1 MDESFKIKEL
11 EKGLLDLLTDLP
23 NNSFPKLTLAINS
36 SIKKLKEPMQL
47 AIIGK
52 ISSSKSTLV
61 NAILGKEEIMATG
74 QKEVTYNVGWLK
86 YGKPNSDIIIH
97 HKDGTPNTIK
107 SQEEFS
113 KWSTESDNNEINN
126 ISYIE
131 IFDDAEILKKINII
145 DTPGLDALRGKD
157 SQNTL
162 DFISKVRPDAV
173 IMLFTH
179 SVSENVLDIVSKYNT
194 GSSFNPLNAIGILSK
209 IDVLWQE
216 DFERAKSAL
225 EIGKKMVTNRMRK
238 DSMLK
243 RTLFNLYPISAL
255 LFLASSTLKQET
267 FNKVKLLSESDDST
281 LKTALKSV
289 PKFLDSCVNIPLKD
303 TERINLINQLGL
315 YGVFIVTNL
324 LRKRPDLSFEE
335 VKAILHKES
344 GADDFMK
351 VLHNH
356 FGSRARLIKLES
368 IYQCLNQEID
378 NAQRNINDATL
389 SRVLIKTKGKLR
401 NLFSSLMHE
410 HLEYE
415 TLNRIYNGEL
425 LLDNDYKEELLALW
439 GEVGFS
445 APERMKMPVGTQP
458 AELVAKSLEREK
470 FWRQNITLEPDLEER
485 EWMNIALKSYT
496 LLRNAIVGMSYQY
509 EQSKAFLFN
518 E

>member
-23 NNSFPKLTLAINS
+23 NNSFSKLTLAINS

-97 HKDGTPNTIK
+97 HKDGTPNTVK

-216 DFERAKSAL
+216 DFERLKSAL
-225 EIGKKMVTNRMRK
+225 EIGKKMVTNRMKK

-267 FNKVKLLSESDDST
+267 FIEVKLLSECDDST
-281 LKTALKSV
+281 LKTAFKSV
-289 PKFLDSCVNIPLKD
+289 PKFLDSSVNIPLKD
-303 TERINLINQLGL
+303 TERNNLINKLGL

-415 TLNRIYNGEL
+415 TLNRIYNGDL
-425 LLDNDYKEELLALW
+425 ILDDDDKDELLALW
-439 GEVGFS
+439 GEKGFS
-445 APERMKMPVGTQP
+445 APERMRTQVGTQP
-458 AELVAKSLEREK
+458 TELVKKSLERES
-470 FWRQNITLEPDLEER
+470 FWRKSIALEPDPEER
-485 EWMNIALKSYT
+485 EWMKVALKSYT
-496 LLRNAIVGMSYQY
+496 QLRNAIVSMDYQY

>member
-1 MDESFKIKEL
+1 MDESFKIKGL
-11 EKGLLDLLTDLP
+11 EKGLLDILSDLP
-23 NNSFPKLTLAINS
+23 NNSFPKLTLAINNS
-36 SIKKLKEPMQL
+36 VQKLREPMQL

-86 YGKPNSDIIIH
+86 YGKNGSDIIIH
-97 HKDGTPNTIK
+97 HKDGTPDTIK
-107 SQEEFS
+107 SREEFC
-113 KWSTESDNNEINN
+113 KWSTENDNVEIDN

-162 DFISKVRPDAV
+162 DFINNVRPDAV

-179 SVSENVLDIVSKYNT
+179 SVSENVLDIVSKYNS
-194 GSSFNPLNAIGILSK
+194 GCSFNPLNAIGVLSK
-209 IDVLWQE
+209 IDVLWLE
-216 DFERAKSAL
+216 DFERTKSAL
-225 EIGKKMVTNRMRK
+225 EIGRKMVANRMRK

-255 LFLASSTLKQET
+255 LFLASSTIKQET
-267 FNKVKLLSESDDST
+267 FNKVKLLSECDDSI
-281 LKTALKSV
+281 LKVAFKSV
-289 PKFLDSCVNIPLKD
+289 LKFLDSSVNIPLND
-303 TERINLINQLGL
+303 AERINLINQLGL

-324 LRKRPDLSFEE
+324 LKNSPNLSFEE
-335 VKAILHKES
+335 TKAILHKES
-344 GADDFMK
+344 GADSFMK

-368 IYQCLNQEID
+368 IYQCLSQEID
-378 NAQRNINDATL
+378 NAQRNLKDATF
-389 SRVLIKTKGKLR
+389 SRVLVTVKAKLR
-401 NLFSSLMHE
+401 NLFSSLTHE

-415 TLNRIYNGEL
+415 TLNKIYNGEL
-425 LLDNDYKEELLALW
+425 LLDDSSKEELLALW
-439 GEVGFS
+439 GEKGFS
-445 APERMKMPVGTQP
+445 APERMRMPIGTQP
-458 AELVAKSLEREK
+458 TELIIKSLEREC
-470 FWRQNITLEPDLEER
+470 FWRKSIALEPDPEER
-485 EWMNIALKSYT
+485 EWMNVVLKSYT
-496 LLRNAIVGMSYQY
+496 QLRNTIVRMSYQY

>member
-131 IFDDAEILKKINII
+131 IFDEAEILKKINII

-225 EIGKKMVTNRMRK
+225 
-238 DSMLK
+238 
-243 RTLFNLYPISAL
+243 
-255 LFLASSTLKQET
+255 
-267 FNKVKLLSESDDST
+267 
-281 LKTALKSV
+281 
-289 PKFLDSCVNIPLKD
+289 
-303 TERINLINQLGL
+303 
-315 YGVFIVTNL
+315 
-324 LRKRPDLSFEE
+324 
-335 VKAILHKES
+335 
-344 GADDFMK
+344 
-351 VLHNH
+351 
-356 FGSRARLIKLES
+356 
-368 IYQCLNQEID
+368 
-378 NAQRNINDATL
+378 
-389 SRVLIKTKGKLR
+389 
-401 NLFSSLMHE
+401 
-410 HLEYE
+410 
-415 TLNRIYNGEL
+415 
-425 LLDNDYKEELLALW
+425 
-439 GEVGFS
+439 
-445 APERMKMPVGTQP
+445 
-458 AELVAKSLEREK
+458 
-470 FWRQNITLEPDLEER
+470 
-485 EWMNIALKSYT
+485 
-496 LLRNAIVGMSYQY
+496 
-509 EQSKAFLFN
+509 
-518 E
+518 

>member
-113 KWSTESDNNEINN
+113 KWSTESD
-126 ISYIE
+126 
-131 IFDDAEILKKINII
+131 NII

-281 LKTALKSV
+281 LKTAFKSV

-324 LRKRPDLSFEE
+324 LRKHPGLSFEE

-470 FWRQNITLEPDLEER
+470 FWRQNITLEPDPEER

>member
-1 MDESFKIKEL
+1 MLYDIQQIEQGLKGIMQMVPEKSLPALADVFKK
-11 EKGLLDLLTDLP
+11 
-23 NNSFPKLTLAINS
+23 SVAKLN
-36 SIKKLKEPMQL
+36 EPMQL
-47 AIIGK
+47 AILGK

-61 NAILGKEEIMATG
+61 NAILGKKEIMATG

-86 YGKPNSDIIIH
+86 YGDPSSDIIIH
-97 HKDGTPNTIK
+97 HKDGTSVEKKNRD
-107 SQEEFS
+107 EFE
-113 KWSTESDNNEINN
+113 KWTTDCSSSEIDN
-126 ISYIE
+126 ISYVE
-131 IFDDAEILKKINII
+131 IFDDAEILKDINII

-281 LKTALKSV
+281 LKTAFKSV

-324 LRKRPDLSFEE
+324 LRKHPGLSFEE

-470 FWRQNITLEPDLEER
+470 FWRQNITLEPDPEER